1 MKELFEK
8 EKRNFEGVI
17 KFLIFIIEMK
27 DFYIKGYVERVMKY
41 SKKIG
46 EKLFLKGYKIDLFDL
61 EIAVY
66 FYDIG
71 KIVILESIL
80 NKSGKFM

>member
-1 MKELFEK
+1 
-8 EKRNFEGVI
+8 
-17 KFLIFIIEMK
+17 
-27 DFYIKGYVERVMKY
+27 MKY

-61 EIAVY
+61 EIVVY

-80 NKSGKFM
+80 NKFGKFM